1 MISLDLKANSDVNHH
16 SSINHLSSGKRWIWG
31 GGCLLGKNGLDYSSL
46 HHLSW
51 DALRS
56 GNTRVGPWV
65 AWLPSNMAA
74 STPLVLNSGSGLP
87 KWVLQRTSW
96 KLHHFLGPSLKG
108 TQCYFHHIV
117 LVKAAVSLSS
127 LKESGGIQTSPLDG
141 MEARLYC
148 RRGHGTVDRLLQLL
162 WKIDFAPDSY
172 PKPDSWVSLRVI
184 PISGFQS
191 QVGTPLG
198 GPGNA

>member
-65 AWLPSNMAA
+65 AWLPSNTVGLKQWLRTPKVSAPENKLETA
-74 STPLVLNSGSGLP
+74 SLFRTQPQRHTVLFPPYCIG
-87 KWVLQRTSW
+87 Q
-96 KLHHFLGPSLKG
+96 
-108 TQCYFHHIV
+108 
-117 LVKAAVSLSS
+117 SS
-127 LKESGGIQTSPLDG
+127 
-141 MEARLYC
+141 R
-148 RRGHGTVDRLLQLL
+148 
-162 WKIDFAPDSY
+162 
-172 PKPDSWVSLRVI
+172 
-184 PISGFQS
+184 
-191 QVGTPLG
+191 
-198 GPGNA
+198 